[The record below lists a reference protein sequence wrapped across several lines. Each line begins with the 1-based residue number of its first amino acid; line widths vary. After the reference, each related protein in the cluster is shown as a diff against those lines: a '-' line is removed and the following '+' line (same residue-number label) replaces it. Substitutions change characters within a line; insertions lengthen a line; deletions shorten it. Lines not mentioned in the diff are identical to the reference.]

1 MTATTPTADLDPT
14 DDQLM
19 AQVCHD
25 DDSAAFALLVRRYE
39 RDLFAFLH
47 RYLHRRELAEDVF
60 QATFLQVHRH
70 RSRFEAGRPFRPWLY
85 AIAVRQ
91 AIDAHRKDAR
101 HRRVSLDGATV
112 AGRDGGSL
120 ADTVVGRE
128 SAADAA
134 IEREET
140 RATIRAAV
148 DQLPELLRK
157 PLELVYQ
164 RGLKYRDAAGI
175 LGVPVGTVKSRLHS
189 AVARLQAAGA
199 LLPLRPVPVAVSR
212 RV

>member
-1 MTATTPTADLDPT
+1 MAAIKPTSDLDPT
-14 DDQLM
+14 DEQLM
-19 AQVCHD
+19 VRVCRND
-25 DDSAAFALLVRRYE
+25 AAAFATLVHRYE
-39 RDLFAFLH
+39 RELFAFLH

-85 AIAVRQ
+85 AIALRQ

-101 HRRVSLDGATV
+101 HRRVSLDGPTGA
-112 AGRDGGSL
+112 AGDGGSL
-120 ADTVVGRE
+120 AATVAGRE
-128 SAADAA
+128 SAADVE
-134 IEREET
+134 IERQEA

-148 DQLPELLRK
+148 EQLPELLRK

-175 LGVPVGTVKSRLHS
+175 LGVPVGTVKSRIHA
-189 AVARLQAAGA
+189 AVARLQGAGS
-199 LLPLRPVPVAVSR
+199 LLPLRPVPVAVPR
-212 RV
+212 RL